1 MLYLNTEMIGSK
13 VFVYFDGGSKASLY
27 CILRD
32 GWNILGTVLVSQ
44 NTSKNT
50 GPRTGTMH
58 NQLRYK
64 VQICVG

>member
-1 MLYLNTEMIGSK
+1 MLYLKTEMIVRK

-32 GWNILGTVLVSQ
+32 RWNNLGTVLVFQ
-44 NTSKNT
+44 NTLKNT
-50 GPRTGTMH
+50 GPRAGTIH

-64 VQICVG
+64 VQTCVG